1 MSGKGERRMS
11 LYVLQDALELGM
23 IFSIMSLGV
32 LLSFRILNIPDLTI
46 DGSFTT
52 GCAVSVLCAQAEHPC
67 FGLLAAFLAG
77 GAAGMVSAVLQTK
90 GKVQPLLAGILT
102 MTALYSVN
110 LRIMSGQPNISIF
123 GIGTIF
129 TPFQVLFSRYGKLL
143 LLGLLLLISALVL
156 CWFLKTQIGMSLR
169 ACGDNEA
176 MVKASSI
183 DADKMKLLGL
193 ALANAFVALAGG
205 IFAQY
210 QGFADVSSGT
220 GMMVVG
226 LAGIIV
232 GEAFFRKQ
240 TLLFS
245 FLAVI
250 FGAMLYRMI
259 LTMALQLG
267 IEAKDL
273 NLFSAA
279 LVALAISLP
288 QLKKKRG
295 GRHA

>member
-1 MSGKGERRMS
+1 MSFA
-11 LYVLQDALELGM
+11 VLQDAIELGM
-23 IFSIMSLGV
+23 IFSMMSLGV
-32 LLSFRILNIPDLTI
+32 LISFRILNIPDLTI

-52 GCAVSVLCAQAEHPC
+52 GCAVSVLCVQAGHP
-67 FGLLAAFLAG
+67 FLGLPAAFLAG
-77 GAAGMVSAVLQTK
+77 GAAGAVTGFLQTK
-90 GKVQPLLAGILT
+90 GRVQPLLAGILT

-123 GIGTIF
+123 GIDTVF
-129 TPFQVLFSRYGKLL
+129 TPFKEMLSSYGKLA
-143 LLGLLLLISALVL
+143 LLGLLLILSALAL
-156 CWFLKTQIGMSLR
+156 YWFLKTQIGMSLR
-169 ACGDNEA
+169 ATGDNEA
-176 MVKASSI
+176 MVRTSSI

-193 ALANAFVALAGG
+193 LLANAFVAMAGG

-210 QGFADVSSGT
+210 QSFADISSGT

-232 GEAFFRKQ
+232 GEAFFRRQ

-250 FGAMLYRMI
+250 FGAMLYRLI
-259 LTMALQLG
+259 LTVALQLG
-267 IEAKDL
+267 IQANDL

-288 QLKKKRG
+288 YLKRKRG